1 MGNAGGVGDDAI
13 PDAVGNVA
21 GADGGADGGGDGTR
35 RIPEQETTT
44 SIDRGDDGVWK

>member
-21 GADGGADGGGDGTR
+21 GADGGGDGGGDGTR
-35 RIPEQETTT
+35 RIPEQETAT
-44 SIDRGDDGVWK
+44 SIDRRDDGVWK